1 MHAENYFGAGGLDRH
16 VLERVRSRYPVS
28 LHGVGLAIGSAEGWS
43 PAHLEK
49 LAALVE
55 RVEPILVSEHLCWGA
70 KAGGHLNDLLPLAH
84 TRETLEL
91 VAGRVHRVQDR
102 LRRRLLVENVSAYV
116 AFPESEMGEG
126 ELLAELARR
135 TGCGLLL
142 DVNNLHVNEVNHGAS
157 ARAQMDALRAESI
170 IEIHLAGHALT
181 EQGAIDDHGDRVAA
195 PVWRLF
201 EEAIERFGPRP
212 TLVEWDTSVPP
223 LQVLLEEAGKANA
236 RLERQHAVAACSRS
250 STRSRSC
257 RSGTCWA
264 GTRRPSCRTCIGECF

>member
-16 VLERVRSRYPVS
+16 VLEQVRSRYPVS

-43 PAHLEK
+43 AAHLEK

-55 RVEPILVSEHLCWGA
+55 RVEPVFVSEHLCWGA
-70 KAGGHLNDLLPLAH
+70 RAGGQLNDLLPLAH
-84 TRETLEL
+84 TREALEL

-102 LRRRLLVENVSAYV
+102 LRRRLLIENVSAYV

-126 ELLAELARR
+126 EMLAELARS

-142 DVNNLHVNEVNHGAS
+142 DVNNLHVNEVNHSAS

-170 IEIHLAGHALT
+170 IEIHLAGHAVT
-181 EQGAIDDHGDRVAA
+181 EHGAIDDHGDRVAA

-212 TLVEWDTSVPP
+212 TLVEWDTNVPP

-236 RLERQHAVAACSRS
+236 RLERQHAVAA
-250 STRSRSC
+250 
-257 RSGTCWA
+257 
-264 GTRRPSCRTCIGECF
+264 